1 MLFNVIV
8 VFLIMYLIWKF
19 SNCDY
24 FCRTTESENQR
35 NDKIES
41 LYKMNSELVK
51 KVSEL
56 TSLLSIAKLD
66 KSNESDIEPIEP
78 EFIISNKPLLKR
90 KPKGNRN

>member
-1 MLFNVIV
+1 MCYNTKCVITK
-8 VFLIMYLIWKF
+8 IK
-19 SNCDY
+19 CD
-24 FCRTTESENQR
+24 TTRFVCVISVYS
-35 NDKIES
+35 IES

-56 TSLLSIAKLD
+56 TSLLSIANLD